1 MCNSSKKDHLW
12 NLADLDQPSRTTSA
26 ISNAELKTELSP
38 YMYGNFIA
46 ELQVIN
52 NVLKDF
58 IMAAKLDNNAFIRTQ
73 YLKRKL

>member
-1 MCNSSKKDHLW
+1 MEYEYDIYIS
-12 NLADLDQPSRTTSA
+12 QPSRTTSA
-26 ISNAELKTELSP
+26 IGNAELKTELPP

-58 IMAAKLDNNAFIRTQ
+58 IMAAKLDNNAFIRIQ

>member
-1 MCNSSKKDHLW
+1 MTLSFEIVR
-12 NLADLDQPSRTTSA
+12 QPSRTTSA
-26 ISNAELKTELSP
+26 IGNAELKTELSP

-58 IMAAKLDNNAFIRTQ
+58 IMAAKLDNAFYKNTIFKT
-73 YLKRKL
+73 KVIENNM

>member
-1 MCNSSKKDHLW
+1 MPYGGPSHQW
-12 NLADLDQPSRTTSA
+12 NQPSRTTSA
-26 ISNAELKTELSP
+26 IGNAELKTELSP

-58 IMAAKLDNNAFIRTQ
+58 IMAAKLDNNAFIRIQ